1 MVLSTPVCFGTFPTS
16 VRRPFFNAGAESF
29 TRPEASGF
37 VPVVVHGCSVLRSM
51 LHSGEEDGLGSNL
64 YNFRKV
70 LSTNTR
76 DLCVFFLFLDVLCNK
91 FVPPLLFY

>member
-1 MVLSTPVCFGTFPTS
+1 
-16 VRRPFFNAGAESF
+16 
-29 TRPEASGF
+29 
-37 VPVVVHGCSVLRSM
+37 VLRSM